1 MKIKLYTNWPI
12 MKYWVNKTFMVMRM
26 TIIIMLLSV
35 TQLLAVESYSQNTRI
50 SLNVDNQ
57 SVKEVL
63 DKIQN
68 QSDFFFMFN
77 SKIVDVERKVNIKAG
92 NEKISFVLGK
102 LFAGTDI
109 AYTVIDKQIV
119 LFSTHSI
126 QQQQQKKKLTGRVTD
141 DKGIPLPG
149 ASVVIQGSTEGVI
162 TTVDGTFTINVPEN
176 AKTLSVSFIG
186 MKKQNVDI
194 GDRVSFEI
202 VLEPLIVGLN
212 DVVVI
217 GYGTQKKANLTGAV
231 GGIDPNVIKNRPV
244 SNIGLALQGEIPG
257 LTVSISSGRST
268 ATPTLNIR
276 GFTSLNGGSPL
287 IIIDGIPSD
296 ADAFARLSVNDVESI
311 STLMDAA
318 SAAIYGARAAY
329 GVILV
334 TTKKGE
340 GTGIKVT
347 YNAHFD
353 FRRPNNIPKF
363 MTDQDTALMLRVQGT
378 GTWYSLA
385 DIYGSNDLDYLHK
398 VTKGLAPMVRLNP
411 DNNKYW
417 QYAGRTNWFEEACNN
432 YGISQRH
439 DVAVSGTSGKA
450 SYYFSAGYYDQD
462 GIFKYGNDVLGR
474 YSLRGKVDI
483 QAADWL
489 TFSNN
494 TSYSLDNYN
503 QPSQG
508 INMNSLFSTS
518 TLDVPKNPDGTWT
531 SSGASVLGSLQEGGR
546 SISNTGAFNT
556 IFTMKGEFFKK
567 LLTVTGRASFSR
579 TSYDYRTYSVPIYY
593 ETGPNLPL
601 GVLNPT
607 TSAEHDASSTNQN
620 VYDVFA
626 DVDKSFNK
634 HHFHYL
640 LGYNQDY
647 WYSDSFSAYRQ
658 NLISTSVPSI
668 QLGTGVPTV
677 GEDIKDYATRS
688 VFTRFSYDYDQKY
701 LFEMNGRDD
710 GTSRFPKNDR
720 YGFFPSVSLGW
731 NIAREKFFTPFTQY
745 LNVLKPRFS
754 YGNLGN
760 QDVGYYSYLSTMGNG
775 KTSSL
780 LNGPTYDQQLSIYA
794 PGLVS
799 GSLTWEKVRTT
810 NYGLD
815 LAALNNRLS
824 ATFEYYQ
831 RATTDIL
838 TKSKTLPS
846 VLGTT
851 EPQANAAASITK
863 GWELTLTW
871 HDKFKLSNSDFK
883 YNVRFAISDS
893 RAWIT
898 SYDNPDGKLSDYFKG
913 YEIGTI
919 YGFVS
924 KGLFQTPAELANHAN
939 QSSFWSYPGY
949 TVPGPGD
956 IKFEDLNGD
965 GVIKAGT
972 TIKDMEDTKIIGNS
986 RIRYP
991 ASVRVDLEWKGFDL
1005 SAFFQGVLKR
1015 DYYPTDNYFWNIYQ
1029 SPWTNIQQYVFDNMW
1044 TPTNTGAYMPKIKGY
1059 AASYWSGAEMLQYN
1073 TRYLQNASYVR
1084 LKNLTMG
1091 YTLPNSLTKR
1101 LKIQTVRVYFSGENL
1116 LTWTGIKNPNLDPE
1130 TLGADYP
1137 MQRTYVVGLNI
1148 NF

>member
-1 MKIKLYTNWPI
+1 

-126 QQQQQKKKLTGRVTD
+126 EQQQQKKKLTGRVTD

-231 GGIDPNVIKNRPV
+231 GTVSTSMIKNRPV
-244 SNIGLALQGEIPG
+244 INTALALQGAIPG
-257 LTVSISSGRST
+257 LNISVSSGRST
-268 ATPTLNIR
+268 ASPTLNIR

-287 IIIDGIPSD
+287 IVIDGIPSGS
-296 ADAFARLSVNDVESI
+296 DAFARLNANDIESI

-340 GTGIKVT
+340 GNGIKVSVSSRV
-347 YNAHFD
+347 D
-353 FRRPNNIPKF
+353 FRRPNIMPKF
-363 MTDQDTALMLRVQGT
+363 MTDQDTALMLRVAGT
-378 GTWYSLA
+378 GTWYTLR

-398 VTKGLAPMVRLNP
+398 VTQGLAPMVRLNP
-411 DNNKYW
+411 ENNKYW
-417 QYAGRTNWFEEACNN
+417 QYAGRTNWYEEACRN
-432 YGISQRH
+432 YGISQNH
-439 DVAVSGTSGKA
+439 NLAVSGTSGKA
-450 SYYFSAGYYDQD
+450 SYYFSAGYNEQD
-462 GIFKYGNDVLGR
+462 GVFKYGNDVLDR
-474 YSLRGKVDI
+474 YSVRGNVDI
-483 QAADWL
+483 QALPWL
-489 TFSNN
+489 TFSNY
-494 TSYSLDNYN
+494 TSYGYDTYDE
-503 QPSQG
+503 PSQG
-508 INMNSLFSTS
+508 ININSLFSTS
-518 TLDVPKNPDGTWT
+518 TLDVPRNPDGSWT

-546 SISNTGAFNT
+546 ATSKTGAYNT

-567 LLTVTGRASFSR
+567 LLTFTGRASFTRSN
-579 TSYDYRTYSVPIYY
+579 YDYRTYWLPIYY
-593 ETGPNLPL
+593 KTGPDQPSS
-601 GVLNPT
+601 VIHPT
-607 TSAEHDASSTNQN
+607 KDAEHDASSTIQN
-620 VYDVFA
+620 DYDLYA
-626 DVDKSFNK
+626 DIDKSFNK

-640 LGYNQDY
+640 IGYNQEY
-647 WYSDSFSAYRQ
+647 YYYSSFYASRKD
-658 NLISTSVPSI
+658 LISANAPSI
-668 QLGTGVPTV
+668 QLATGDKNL
-677 GEDIKDYATRS
+677 GESISDYATRS
-688 VFTRFSYDYDQKY
+688 AFSRFTYNYDQRY
-701 LFEMNGRDD
+701 LFEMNGRYD

-720 YGFFPSVSLGW
+720 FGFFPSVSLGW
-731 NIAREKFFTPFTQY
+731 NIANEKFFSPYTKY
-745 LNVLKPRFS
+745 LNVIKPRFS
-754 YGNLGN
+754 FGNLGN
-760 QDVGYYSYLSTMGNG
+760 QDVSYYSYLATMGNG

-780 LNGPTYDQQLSIYA
+780 LNGQTYDQQLTVYA

-799 GSLTWEKVRTT
+799 GSLTWEKVRST

-815 LAALNNRLS
+815 LAALNNRLN
-824 ATFEYYQ
+824 ATIDYYQ
-831 RATTDIL
+831 RATTDML
-838 TKSKTLPS
+838 TKSKTLPA
-846 VLGTT
+846 VLGTS
-851 EPQANAAASITK
+851 EPQQNAASSITK
-863 GWELTLTW
+863 GWELTLSW
-871 HDKFKLSNSDFK
+871 HDQFRLSNSDFK
-883 YNVRFAISDS
+883 YNIRLAISDS

-913 YEIGTI
+913 YELGTI
-919 YGFVS
+919 YGFES
-924 KGLFQTPAELANHAN
+924 DGLFQKPEELANHAN
-939 QSSFWSYPGY
+939 QGSFWSYPGY

-956 IKFEDLNGD
+956 IKFKDLNGD
-965 GVIKAGT
+965 GVIRTGNT
-972 TIKDMEDTKIIGNS
+972 VKDMQDYKIIGNS
-986 RIRYP
+986 RMRYP
-991 ASVRVDLEWKGFDL
+991 VSTRVELEWKGFDL
-1005 SAFFQGVLKR
+1005 SVFVQGVLKR

-1044 TPTNTGAYMPKIKGY
+1044 TPTNPGGYMPRIKGY
-1059 AASYWSGAEMLQYN
+1059 AASWWSGAEMLRPN
-1073 TRYLQNASYVR
+1073 TRYLQNAAYVR
-1084 LKNLTMG
+1084 LKNMTVG
-1091 YTLPNSLTKR
+1091 YTLPNNMTER
-1101 LKIQTVRVYFSGENL
+1101 LKIKTVRFYFSGENL

-1130 TLGADYP
+1130 TLGMDYP
-1137 MQRTYVVGLNI
+1137 IQRTYVVGVNI

>member
-1 MKIKLYTNWPI
+1 MKIKLYTNWPSI
-12 MKYWVNKTFMVMRM
+12 KNWANKTFMVMRM
-26 TIIIMLLSV
+26 TIIIMLFSV
-35 TQLLAVESYSQNTRI
+35 TQLLAVESYSQSTKI
-50 SLNVDNQ
+50 SLNVENK

-63 DKIQN
+63 GSIQK
-68 QSDFFFMFN
+68 QSEFFFMFN
-77 SKIVDVERKVNIKAG
+77 SKIVDVERKVNIRVK
-92 NEKISFVLGK
+92 NEKISKVLEN
-102 LFAGTDI
+102 LFINTDI
-109 AYTVIDKQIV
+109 SYTVIDRQIV
-119 LFSTHSI
+119 LFSNSTI
-126 QQQQQKKKLTGRVTD
+126 VQQQQKKKLTGRVTD
-141 DKGIPLPG
+141 NNGVPLPG
-149 ASVVIQGSTEGVI
+149 ASVVIEGSTEGVI
-162 TTVDGTFTINVPEN
+162 ANVDGFFMINVPES
-176 AKTLSVSFIG
+176 AKMLTVSFIG
-186 MKKQNVDI
+186 MKKQNVEI
-194 GDRVSFEI
+194 GNKTIFEI
-202 VLEPLIVGLN
+202 ALEPLIVGLN
-212 DVVVI
+212 DVVVV
-217 GYGTQKKANLTGAV
+217 GYGTQKRANLTGAV
-231 GGIDPNVIKNRPV
+231 GSIDPKVIKDRPV
-244 SNIGLALQGEIPG
+244 SNIGVALQGEISG
-257 LTVSISSGRST
+257 LTVSVSSGRST
-268 ATPTLNIR
+268 AVPDLNIR

-296 ADAFARLSVNDVESI
+296 ADAFARLNVNDVESI

-340 GTGIKVT
+340 GTGIKVS
-347 YNAHFD
+347 YNTHFD
-353 FRRPNNIPKF
+353 FRRPNNIPQF
-363 MTDQDTALMLRVQGT
+363 MMRQDTALMLRVQGT
-378 GTWYSLA
+378 GTWYTLA

-398 VTKGLAPMVRLNP
+398 VTMGEAPTVRLNP

-417 QYAGRTNWFEEACNN
+417 QYAGRTNWYEEACKT
-432 YGISQRH
+432 GISQRH
-439 DVAVSGTSGKA
+439 DVAISGTSGKT
-450 SYYFSAGYYDQD
+450 SYYFSLGYYDQD
-462 GIFKYGNDVLGR
+462 GVFKYGNDILGR
-474 YSLRGKVDI
+474 YSFRGNVDI
-483 QAADWL
+483 QAAKWL

-494 TSYSLDNYN
+494 TSYVLDNYN
-503 QPSQG
+503 QPSEG
-508 INMNSLFSTS
+508 LNMNSLFSTS

-546 SISNTGAFNT
+546 AISNTEAFNT

-579 TSYDYRTYSVPIYY
+579 TSYDYRTYSLPIYY
-593 ETGPNLPL
+593 ETGPGLPL
-601 GVLNPT
+601 SAINPT

-620 VYDVFA
+620 VFDVFA
-626 DVDKSFNK
+626 DLDKSFNK
-634 HHFHYL
+634 HHIHYL

-658 NLISTSVPSI
+658 NLISSSVPSI
-668 QLGTGVPTV
+668 QLATGVPTV
-677 GEDIKDYATRS
+677 GEGINDYATRS

-701 LFEMNGRDD
+701 LFEMNSRDD

-720 YGFFPSVSLGW
+720 FGFFPSVSLGW
-731 NIAREKFFTPFTQY
+731 NIAKENFFSPIAPY

-780 LNGPTYDQQLSIYA
+780 LNGQTYDQQLTIYA

-810 NYGLD
+810 DFGVD
-815 LAALNNRLS
+815 LAALNNRLT
-824 ATFEYYQ
+824 ATIDYYQ

-871 HDKFKLSNSDFK
+871 RDKFKLGNSDFK
-883 YNVRFAISDS
+883 YNIRFAISDS

-898 SYDNPDGKLSDYFKG
+898 NYDNPDGKLSDYFKG
-913 YEIGTI
+913 YELGTI

-972 TIKDMEDTKIIGNS
+972 TIKDMEDYKVIGNS
-986 RIRYP
+986 SIHYP
-991 ASVRVDLEWKGFDL
+991 ASVRFDFSWKGFDL
-1005 SAFFQGVLKR
+1005 SAFVQGVLKR

-1044 TPTNTGAYMPKIKGY
+1044 TPTNTGGYMPRIKGY
-1059 AASYWSGAEMLQYN
+1059 AASWWSGAEMLQPN
-1073 TRYLQNASYVR
+1073 TRYLQNAAYVR
-1084 LKNLTMG
+1084 LKNLAIG
-1091 YTLPNSLTKR
+1091 YTLPNSLTSR
-1101 LKIQTVRVYFSGENL
+1101 LKIQTVRIYFSGENL
-1116 LTWTGIKNPNLDPE
+1116 MTWTGIKNPNLDPE
-1130 TLGADYP
+1130 TLGGNYP
-1137 MQRTYVVGLNI
+1137 LQRTYVVGLNV